1 MKQLPEG
8 FLWGGATA
16 DFQYEGGFNEG
27 GRGLLSHDFETDGS
41 MENPRHHTM
50 EMNDGS
56 IIKPRSSF
64 FYADPVP
71 QEAKPVFLDDEYYPS
86 HQAVDFYHRYK
97 EDIALM
103 AEMGFNVFRFS
114 ICWSRIYPLGDEE
127 TPNQEGI
134 EFYRDVFKEL
144 RKYNIKEMD
153 ALHIAFVECGNVD
166 YMITTDKKLINAS
179 KKSNAKIKI
188 FNPVKF
194 IMEVNKKWQYQ

>member
-97 EDIALM
+97 EDLALFK
-103 AEMGFNVFRFS
+103 EIGYTTFNTS
-114 ICWSRIYPLGDEE
+114 ISWARIYPHGIKGGV
-127 TPNQEGI
+127 NQEGV
-134 EFYRDVFKEL
+134 EFYRDVLKQLKSMEWIQSL
-144 RKYNIKEMD
+144 LY
-153 ALHIAFVECGNVD
+153 
-166 YMITTDKKLINAS
+166 INMMS
-179 KKSNAKIKI
+179 Q
-188 FNPVKF
+188 FH
-194 IMEVNKKWQYQ
+194 

>member
-86 HQAVDFYHRYK
+86 H
-97 EDIALM
+97 
-103 AEMGFNVFRFS
+103 
-114 ICWSRIYPLGDEE
+114 
-127 TPNQEGI
+127 
-134 EFYRDVFKEL
+134 
-144 RKYNIKEMD
+144 
-153 ALHIAFVECGNVD
+153 
-166 YMITTDKKLINAS
+166 
-179 KKSNAKIKI
+179 
-188 FNPVKF
+188 
-194 IMEVNKKWQYQ
+194 